1 MKTNHQHIRLTLLAV
16 TVLALLAGTIAHA
29 ENAPLIVT
37 PGTGDL
43 FYGTDPSVTLGNLF
57 KVGANS
63 INITSLGLFDAGAPG
78 LNQSHSVGLWA
89 TSGALLARVDFSP
102 GLNGFENNGF
112 IYQNLATQVVLQP
125 GASYILGAYYPT
137 GSTDGLY
144 VNDTGCYETWASSVT
159 FNGLGR
165 YTPIGAGFTFPNL
178 TVGGLSYVG
187 PNALYIIPEPA
198 SLLLLGL
205 GALIAIKRR

>member
-1 MKTNHQHIRLTLLAV
+1 MKTNHHHIRLTQLAV
-16 TVLALLAGTIAHA
+16 IVLVLLAGTIAHA
-29 ENAPLIVT
+29 ANSPLILT

-63 INITSLGLFDAGAPG
+63 ITITSLGLFDAGAPG
-78 LNQSHSVGLWA
+78 LNQSHSVGLWT

-112 IYQNLATQVVLQP
+112 IYQNLASQVVLQP
-125 GASYILGAYYPT
+125 GTSYVLGAYYPT

-144 VNDTGCYETWASSVT
+144 VNDTIQYETWASSVT
-159 FNGLGR
+159 FNGSGR

-187 PNALYIIPEPA
+187 PNALYVVPEPCT
-198 SLLLLGL
+198 LLLLGL
-205 GALIAIKRR
+205 GAAMLRKTK